1 MMAGLVRGIG
11 QIGLASVKVSSSAFL
26 KRAGAPAFVRVANAA
41 TFGGGLAGG
50 WALAREGSNP
60 SPSASRKPAFIRPHT
75 YTMAG
80 RRQAGLISELPRR
93 VLLGNSE
100 GKRT

>member
-41 TFGGGLAGG
+41 SFGGGLAGG

-60 SPSASRKPAFIRPHT
+60 SPSARISPANLRIK
-75 YTMAG
+75 
-80 RRQAGLISELPRR
+80 LPRTGLYSQSFR
-93 VLLGNSE
+93 DGRFSETHLLSMQA
-100 GKRT
+100 